1 MRNNIIT
8 IEDFYDNP
16 LETRE
21 WVLKQDF
28 AVRGNYPGQRTI
40 SHATEQMKDIIE
52 NAVKPLAG
60 KITRFPIGENK
71 NDEPNYNGAYQYTT
85 CHDKTWIH
93 SDSGT
98 TWAAVV
104 YLTPDAPLSGGT
116 GLYRHK
122 STGLHEWVDDEKVM
136 DLIWSECN
144 DYTKWDLC
152 DTIGN
157 VFNRMILYRG
167 TMFHASLDYFG
178 QDINDGRLFQTFFF
192 DTEY

>member
-1 MRNNIIT
+1 M
-8 IEDFYDNP
+8 DFD
-16 LETRE
+16 
-21 WVLKQDF
+21 
-28 AVRGNYPGQRTI
+28 VRGNYPGQRTV
-40 SHATEQMKDIIE
+40 SHATQQMKDIIE
-52 NAVKPLAG
+52 SAIKPLAG
-60 KITRFPIGENK
+60 KITSFPMGEKK
-71 NDEPNYNGAYQYTT
+71 NGEANYNGAYQYTT

-122 STGLHEWVDDEKVM
+122 GTGLREWVDDEKIM
-136 DLIWSECN
+136 DLIWGECN
-144 DYTKWDLC
+144 DYTKWDLV

-157 VFNRMILYRG
+157 VFNRMIIYRG
-167 TMFHASLDYFG
+167 SMFHASLDYFG
-178 QDINDGRLFQTFFF
+178 QDKWDGRLFQTFFF

>member
-8 IEDFYDNP
+8 IEDFYENP
-16 LETRE
+16 LDTRE
-21 WVLKQDF
+21 WILQQDF

-40 SHATEQMKDIIE
+40 SHASEQMRDIIE
-52 NAVKPLAG
+52 SAVKPLAG
-60 KITRFPIGENK
+60 KITNFPIGERQ
-71 NDEPNYNGAYQYTT
+71 DGEPNYNGAYQYTT

-93 SDSGT
+93 SDAGT
-98 TWAAVV
+98 SWAAVV

-122 STGLHEWVDDEKVM
+122 STGLREWVDDESTM

-144 DYTKWDLC
+144 DYTKWDLV

-157 VFNRMILYRG
+157 VFNRMIIYRG
-167 TMFHASLDYFG
+167 SMFHASLDYFG
-178 QDINDGRLFQTFFF
+178 KDINDGRLFQTFFF

>member
-1 MRNNIIT
+1 MRNNIVT
-8 IEDFYDNP
+8 IEDFYKYP

-21 WVLKQDF
+21 WILKQDF

-52 NAVKPLAG
+52 SALEPLAG
-60 KITRFPIGENK
+60 KITHFPIGERE
-71 NDEPNYNGAYQYTT
+71 DGEPNYNGAYQYTT

-98 TWAAVV
+98 SWAAVV

-122 STGLHEWVDDEKVM
+122 STGLREWVDDEVVM

-144 DYTKWDLC
+144 DYTKWDLV

-157 VFNRMILYRG
+157 VFNRMIIYRG

-178 QDINDGRLFQTFFF
+178 QNINDGRLFQTFFF